1 MRFLIKGT
9 GHDAFQSQSALQNL
23 LQIGSECFP
32 PLGLCW
38 KLNLQ
43 KKKKK
48 NDCNGLLVKF

>member
-1 MRFLIKGT
+1 MKFLIKGT

-43 KKKKK
+43 KKK